1 MQQADILALAGLRVD
16 GRRGN
21 ELRQLQY
28 KLGLWSGAA
37 AGAGGGG
44 ADGSCYLQQ
53 GLNKVLVLVHGP
65 REPGMQGGRPAGDK
79 VGAGAQSHSPT
90 QSLTH
95 YESVVLVQGS
105 VTVNICHT
113 PFSGLDHKPRRN
125 VSTSLPFALV
135 FTSSHHCSTLLS
147 LHSVTAMSML

>member
-79 VGAGAQSHSPT
+79 VGAGHSHTHPRSHS
-90 QSLTH
+90 LTM
-95 YESVVLVQGS
+95 
-105 VTVNICHT
+105 N
-113 PFSGLDHKPRRN
+113 
-125 VSTSLPFALV
+125 
-135 FTSSHHCSTLLS
+135 LLC
-147 LHSVTAMSML
+147 LCRDL